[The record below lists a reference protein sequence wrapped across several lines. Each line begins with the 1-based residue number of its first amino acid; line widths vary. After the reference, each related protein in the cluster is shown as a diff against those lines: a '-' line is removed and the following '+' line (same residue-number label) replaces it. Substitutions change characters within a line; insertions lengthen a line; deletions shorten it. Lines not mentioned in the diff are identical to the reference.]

1 MSNLP
6 ATPQNLK
13 KVLAMPSVQEEFK
26 RAAGEKY
33 TNFQAALIELAT
45 TNTNLQGC
53 QPQDLVKC
61 ALKSAILDLPL
72 TQDLGMAYIVPR
84 KIKGHLKPQFQIG
97 YKGLI
102 QLAIRTGQFKTINAG
117 IVYEGEKVV
126 IDKISG
132 EARIAGEPT
141 SFKAVGYFAYFKLLN
156 GFEKFEYWPIEKVI
170 KHTQRYAPSYGS
182 DFSPWKT
189 DFDTMAMKTVL
200 AKLLRVYAPKSIEMI
215 KVLSEEEEEPKNN
228 IAPETPDTEAE
239 IPETYPEKE
248 EKVVGA
254 DGEDLPDEPDF

>member
-26 RAAGEKY
+26 RAAGEKH
-33 TNFQAALIELAT
+33 NSFMAALIELAT
-45 TNTNLQGC
+45 TNINLQGC

-84 KIKGHLKPQFQIG
+84 KIKGQLKPQFQIG

-117 IVYEGEKVV
+117 VVYEGEKVI

-132 EARIAGEPT
+132 EARIEGEPT
-141 SFKAVGYFAYFKLLN
+141 SFKPIGYFAYFKLIN
-156 GFEKFEYWPIEKVI
+156 GFEKFEYWTKEKVEDHA
-170 KHTQRYAPSYGS
+170 KRFSQSYGS

-200 AKLLRVYAPKSIEMI
+200 SKLLKVYAPKSIEMI
-215 KVLSEEEEEPKNN
+215 KALVEEEEEKVVSD
-228 IAPETPDTEAE
+228 ASPELE
-239 IPETYPEKE
+239 IEYEKKE
-248 EKVVGA
+248 EHVIGA
-254 DGEDLPDEPDF
+254 EGEDLPEEPDF